1 MAELTDSELAG
12 IVYQEIALAE
22 GFDADQLT
30 ENRKQA
36 LDYFFGKPR
45 GDEVTGCSDVVSL
58 DVSDMIEAIL
68 ANMMPA
74 FAGDTLVMFEPDND
88 GDVKQAQLESDITNN
103 IIMERN
109 RGYWI
114 LSESIKDALLLRNGI
129 CKAQVEIT
137 EEVIHRELT
146 AVDEISVALAIAD
159 AEPNEQRALISAT
172 EVATEIGDN
181 LVDAVIKITTET
193 AKLVV
198 TSVDPTTF
206 LTNENTTSIFLDD
219 IRFMAERSYPTR
231 TELIEG
237 GFDKKVVND
246 LPVTTQNTKT
256 DTRARDRKEDVE
268 RKGSQIDKSEET
280 VEQYEVYMRVDRDK
294 DGISELHKIIAV
306 SRIIL
311 LDEVVDFHPYATG
324 TAFVNPHKY
333 NSISLF
339 DKLKPIQ
346 DIKTKGIRQWI
357 DNIEANNNVTT
368 VVTDAANLD
377 DASESRPGKVIR
389 SLHLDA
395 VKELPIQNLGASSA
409 ALLEYTDKMR
419 SERGGAS
426 LDLQGAELQIAGDTA
441 HGIERQFSS
450 REQLAALMTRNI
462 SETLIRSLYLLVHR
476 TLRLHMPGEI
486 VSRIGGEFTTSD
498 PGQWPERERVNVKT
512 GLSIGERINK
522 KNTLEQIIAKQ
533 TELFAG
539 GMDGVLVNLQGY
551 HNALTDWGKAANIDN
566 PDRYFSDPASQASQE
581 AQQGKQQARQDQTQR
596 EEQLNQMIFGVQ
608 NQLEQARVQL
618 EGMGQL
624 MDKREADNELRFK
637 YFEANLKAETEEAK
651 IVGNATLELEKQQ
664 EQGDREASQLKA
676 VET

>member
-1 MAELTDSELAG
+1 MLSDSELSTL
-12 IVYQEIALAE
+12 VYQEIALAE
-22 GFDADQLT
+22 GYDGDVLT
-30 ENRKQA
+30 NNRKQA
-36 LDYFFGKPR
+36 LDYFFGRPR
-45 GDEVTGCSDVVSL
+45 GDEKVGCSDVVSL
-58 DVSDMIEAIL
+58 DVADMIEAVL

-88 GDVKQAQLESDITNN
+88 DDVKQAQLESDITNN

-109 RGYWI
+109 RGYWV

-137 EEVIHRELT
+137 EVVIHRQLT
-146 AVDEISVALAIAD
+146 GVDEVSVALAIVD
-159 AEPNEQRALISAT
+159 GPENEQRELIEA
-172 EVATEIGDN
+172 EEIEQEIGDPLIN
-181 LVDAVIKITTET
+181 ATIKITTET
-193 AKLVV
+193 ARLVV
-198 TSVDPTTF
+198 SSVDPTMF
-206 LTNENTTSIFLDD
+206 LTSEATKSIFLEDA
-219 IRFMAERSYPTR
+219 RFIAQRSYPTR
-231 TELIEG
+231 TELIEA
-237 GFDKKVVND
+237 GFDKQMVKD
-246 LPVTTQNTKT
+246 LPKQGIDTKI
-256 DTRARDRKEDVE
+256 DTRARDRDSNNAQQQ
-268 RKGSQIDKSEET
+268 GSQADPSEET
-280 VEQYEVYMRVDRDK
+280 VEQYEVYMRVDRDE
-294 DGISELHKIIAV
+294 DGISELHKIITAG
-306 SRIIL
+306 RKIL
-311 LDEVVDFHPYATG
+311 LDEIVDFHPYATG
-324 TAFVNPHKY
+324 TAFVNPHEY

-368 VVTDAANLD
+368 VITDSANLE
-377 DASESRPGKVIR
+377 DASDSRPGKIIR
-389 SLHLDA
+389 AMHIDA

-476 TLRLHMPGEI
+476 TLRLHFPGEI
-486 VSRIGGEFTTSD
+486 VSRIAGEFTTSD
-498 PGQWPERERVNVKT
+498 PGDWPDRERVNVKT

-522 KNTLEQIIAKQ
+522 KNTMEQIIIKQ

-566 PDRYFSDPASQASQE
+566 PDRYFSDPSSEQSQQ
-581 AQQGKQQARQDQTQR
+581 AQQGKQEQRQQQTQR

-618 EGMGQL
+618 EGMGQQF
-624 MDKREADNELRFK
+624 DKQAKENELRFK
-637 YFEANLKAETEEAK
+637 YFDALLDSEVEEAK
-651 IVGNATLELEKQQ
+651 IIGDATLQLEKQQ
-664 EQGDREASQLKA
+664 QQGQLQA
-676 VET
+676 VEK

>member
-1 MAELTDSELAG
+1 MLSDSELVA

-22 GFDADQLT
+22 GYDDDVLT
-30 ENRKQA
+30 HNRKQA
-36 LDYFFGKPR
+36 LDYFFGRPR
-45 GDEVTGCSDVVSL
+45 GDEKAGCSDVVSL
-58 DVSDMIEAIL
+58 DVADMIEAVL

-88 GDVKQAQLESDITNN
+88 DDVKQAQLESDITNN

-137 EEVIHRELT
+137 EEVIVRQLNG
-146 AVDEISVALAIAD
+146 VDEVSVALAIVD
-159 AEPNEQRALISAT
+159 AEDNEQRELVEAEEIEQELGDPLINAT
-172 EVATEIGDN
+172 
-181 LVDAVIKITTET
+181 IKITTET
-193 AKLVV
+193 ARLVV
-198 TSVDPTTF
+198 SSVDPTMF
-206 LTNENTTSIFLDD
+206 LISEASKSIFLDD
-219 IRFMAERSYPTR
+219 TRFIAERSYPTR
-231 TELIEG
+231 TELIEA
-237 GFDKKVVND
+237 GFDKAMVKL
-246 LPVTTQNTKT
+246 LPKEGMDTKI
-256 DTRARDRKEDVE
+256 DTRARDRDSNNSEQH
-268 RKGSQIDKSEET
+268 GSQFDPSEET
-280 VEQYEVYMRVDRDK
+280 VEQYEVYMRVDRDE
-294 DGISELHKIIAV
+294 DGISELHKIITAG
-306 SRIIL
+306 RKIL
-311 LDEVVDFHPYATG
+311 SDEIVDFHPYATG
-324 TAFVNPHKY
+324 TAFVNPHEY

-357 DNIEANNNVTT
+357 DNIEANNHVTT
-368 VVTDAANLD
+368 VITDAANID
-377 DASESRPGKVIR
+377 DAEDSRPGKIIR
-389 SLHLDA
+389 AMHIDA
-395 VKELPIQNLGASSA
+395 VKELPIQNLGSSSA

-476 TLRLHMPGEI
+476 TLRLHFPGEI
-486 VSRIGGEFTTSD
+486 VSRIAGEFTTSD
-498 PGQWPERERVNVKT
+498 PGDWPDRERVNVKT

-522 KNTLEQIIAKQ
+522 KNTMEQIILKQ

-566 PDRYFSDPASQASQE
+566 PDRYFADPTSEQ
-581 AQQGKQQARQDQTQR
+581 AQQAQQSKQQQRQQQTQR
-596 EEQLNQMIFGVQ
+596 EEALNQMIFGVQ

-624 MDKREADNELRFK
+624 FDKQAKENELRFK
-637 YFEANLKAETEEAK
+637 YFDALLDSEVEEAK
-651 IVGNATLELEKQQ
+651 IIGDATLQLEKQQ
-664 EQGDREASQLKA
+664 QQGQLQA
-676 VET
+676 VEK